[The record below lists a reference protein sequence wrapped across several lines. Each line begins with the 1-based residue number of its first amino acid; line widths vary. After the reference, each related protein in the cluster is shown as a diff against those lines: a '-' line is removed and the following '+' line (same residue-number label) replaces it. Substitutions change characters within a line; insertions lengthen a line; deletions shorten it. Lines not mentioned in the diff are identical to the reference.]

1 MPDPYRVLGVR
12 ASATDAEVRKAYRR
26 LAQLHH
32 PDHNHGSVESARK
45 FEEVQEAYA
54 QITKLRASAPGRSAG
69 AARSGGASA
78 SSGGAGSGGATD
90 PGLEQRLRRM
100 EEELRQAQAARE
112 RARREAREAARAA
125 AASQAAADRAGDR
138 ASTDT
143 SAAPKRPTDEEL
155 GYITT
160 TDTLSKILADAR
172 EELFGK
178 VEEVRHHP
186 ATARVAD
193 MIDDLAA
200 KLRGDEKP

>member
-1 MPDPYRVLGVR
+1 MTDPYQVLGVR

-54 QITKLRASAPGRSAG
+54 RITKLRASAPGRSAG
-69 AARSGGASA
+69 AAGSA
-78 SSGGAGSGGATD
+78 RATD
-90 PGLEQRLRRM
+90 PGLEERLRRM

-112 RARREAREAARAA
+112 QARREAREAARAA
-125 AASQAAADRAGDR
+125 AASQAARGRAST
-138 ASTDT
+138 STDT
-143 SAAPKRPTDEEL
+143 SGRPKRPTDEEL

>member
-1 MPDPYRVLGVR
+1 MTDPYRVLGVR

-54 QITKLRASAPGRSAG
+54 QITKLRASAPGRSA
-69 AARSGGASA
+69 A
-78 SSGGAGSGGATD
+78 GAGSAGATD
-90 PGLEQRLRRM
+90 SGLEERLRRM
-100 EEELRQAQAARE
+100 EDELRKAHAARE
-112 RARREAREAARAA
+112 QARRDAREAARAA
-125 AASQAAADRAGDR
+125 AASQSAGNR
-138 ASTDT
+138 GSTG
-143 SAAPKRPTDEEL
+143 SSERPKRPTDEEL

-160 TDTLSKILADAR
+160 TDTLGKILADAR
-172 EELFGK
+172 EELFGR

-193 MIDDLAA
+193 LIDDLAA

>member
-1 MPDPYRVLGVR
+1 MTDPYRVLGVR

-69 AARSGGASA
+69 AAGSA
-78 SSGGAGSGGATD
+78 RATD
-90 PGLEQRLRRM
+90 PGLEERLRRM

-112 RARREAREAARAA
+112 QARREAREAARAA
-125 AASQAAADRAGDR
+125 AASQAARGRAST
-138 ASTDT
+138 STDT
-143 SAAPKRPTDEEL
+143 SGRPKRPTDEEL

-178 VEEVRHHP
+178 VDEVRHHP

>member
-1 MPDPYRVLGVR
+1 MTDPYKVLGVR

-69 AARSGGASA
+69 AAGSA
-78 SSGGAGSGGATD
+78 GATD
-90 PGLEQRLRRM
+90 PGLEERLRRM
-100 EEELRQAQAARE
+100 EDELLRKARAAQE
-112 RARREAREAARAA
+112 QARREAREAARAA
-125 AASQAAADRAGDR
+125 AASR
-138 ASTDT
+138 ASSSGGSSSGGSSSEGSSGGARRD
-143 SAAPKRPTDEEL
+143 PRRPTDEEL

-160 TDTLSKILADAR
+160 TDTIGKILADAR

-193 MIDDLAA
+193 LIDDMAA

>member
-1 MPDPYRVLGVR
+1 MTDPYRVLGVR

-69 AARSGGASA
+69 AAGSA
-78 SSGGAGSGGATD
+78 RATD
-90 PGLEQRLRRM
+90 PGLEERLRRM

-112 RARREAREAARAA
+112 QARREAREAARAA
-125 AASQAAADRAGDR
+125 AASQAAGGR

-143 SAAPKRPTDEEL
+143 SGRPKRPTDEEL

>member
-1 MPDPYRVLGVR
+1 MTDPYQVLGVR
-12 ASATDAEVRKAYRR
+12 AGATDAEVRKAYRR

-32 PDHNHGSVESARK
+32 PDHNRGSVESARK

-54 QITKLRASAPGRSAG
+54 QVTKLRASAPGRSAG
-69 AARSGGASA
+69 AAGSA
-78 SSGGAGSGGATD
+78 RATD
-90 PGLEQRLRRM
+90 PGLEERLRRM

-112 RARREAREAARAA
+112 QTRREAREAARAA
-125 AASQAAADRAGDR
+125 AASQAAGGR
-138 ASTDT
+138 ASADT
-143 SAAPKRPTDEEL
+143 SGRPKRPTDEEL

-200 KLRGDEKP
+200 KLRGDEK

>member
-1 MPDPYRVLGVR
+1 MTDPYRVLGVR

-69 AARSGGASA
+69 AAGSA
-78 SSGGAGSGGATD
+78 RATD
-90 PGLEQRLRRM
+90 PGLEERLRRM

-112 RARREAREAARAA
+112 RARREARDAARAA
-125 AASQAAADRAGDR
+125 AASQAAGDRAGDR

-143 SAAPKRPTDEEL
+143 SGRPKRPTDEEL

>member
-1 MPDPYRVLGVR
+1 M
-12 ASATDAEVRKAYRR
+12 RKAYRR

-32 PDHNHGSVESARK
+32 PDHNRGSVESARK

-54 QITKLRASAPGRSAG
+54 QVTKLRASAPGRSTG
-69 AARSGGASA
+69 AAGFST
-78 SSGGAGSGGATD
+78 ATD
-90 PGLEQRLRRM
+90 PGLEERLRRM
-100 EEELRQAQAARE
+100 EEPPTQAADGH
-112 RARREAREAARAA
+112 RREAREAARAA
-125 AASQAAADRAGDR
+125 AASQAAGGR
-138 ASTDT
+138 ASADT
-143 SAAPKRPTDEEL
+143 SGRPKRPTDEEL

-160 TDTLSKILADAR
+160 TDTSKILADAR

-200 KLRGDEKP
+200 KLRGDEK